1 MIVGSDGAAT
11 DAVFAQVGSAGLS
24 ALARVAGM
32 RRFVPSAV
40 WALSRVTAADQAR
53 FFYRI
58 DRLVPRRHRALARR
72 VLSERGRYRGWGI
85 PQAALPRGWRV
96 WWKDGWMHS
105 ASGELLL
112 QAARL
117 ERRGVTFAVAVIGD
131 GQPTSGYGV
140 ATMRGVGERLL
151 R

>member
-1 MIVGSDGAAT
+1 
-11 DAVFAQVGSAGLS
+11 
-24 ALARVAGM
+24 M
-32 RRFVPSAV
+32 RRFTPSGV
-40 WALSRVTAADQAR
+40 WALSLVTAADQAR

-58 DRLVPRRHRALARR
+58 DSLTPARHRALLAQ
-72 VLSERGRYRGWGI
+72 VLAERGRYRGWGI
-85 PQAALPRGWRV
+85 PQVALQRGWQV

-105 ASGELLL
+105 ARGELLL

-117 ERRGVTFAVAVIGD
+117 EREGVTFAVAVIAD

-151 R
+151 P